1 MSAVHS
7 SYEEPPAE
15 GGLWTSL
22 NRFLAVLIAVT
33 VLAAVLYR
41 YMPELGAEDAQ
52 KAKVESLTHDVT
64 ELRQLHERLL
74 REESLLKRDP
84 EYIALVA
91 RDKLDLMK
99 EGETIFR
106 DDPAQPDPA
115 KMRLH
120 R

>member
-1 MSAVHS
+1 VSALHS
-7 SYEEPPAE
+7 NYEEHGG

-22 NRFLAVLIAVT
+22 NRFLAVLIVVT
-33 VLAAVLYR
+33 VLAAVFYR
-41 YMPELGAEDAQ
+41 YMPEFGAEDAE
-52 KAKVESLTHDVT
+52 KAKIEALTHDVN

-74 REESLLKRDP
+74 RQESLLKRDP
-84 EYIALVA
+84 EYIALIA

-106 DDPAQPDPA
+106 DDPARPDPS

-120 R
+120 Q